1 MARLLYLIFRILL
14 ETDHTMKQGT
24 IRLCTIYSS
33 LSSKDLHVS
42 ILRKD
47 SKEQNMSELY
57 RASVTVKG
65 GRDGRAI
72 SSDGRLDV
80 SLSMPREL
88 GGVGAVGATNPEQL
102 FAAGYAACFESAIRH
117 VARERKLPLKDAS
130 VQADVALNSEDGSFK
145 LAVVLKAELSGL
157 SFEDAKAVV
166 HHVHEAVCPYSK
178 AVRGNVDVAV
188 TVIAEEQTEA
198 LDA

>member
-1 MARLLYLIFRILL
+1 
-14 ETDHTMKQGT
+14 
-24 IRLCTIYSS
+24 
-33 LSSKDLHVS
+33 
-42 ILRKD
+42 
-47 SKEQNMSELY
+47 MSELY

-65 GRDGRAI
+65 GRDGKAI

-117 VARERKLPLKDAS
+117 VVRERKLPLKDTS
-130 VQADVALNSEDGSFK
+130 VQADVALNSESGSFK
-145 LAVVLKAELSGL
+145 LAVALKVELSGL
-157 SFEDAKAVV
+157 SFENAKAVV

-188 TVIAEEQTEA
+188 AVTAEGQKETLA
-198 LDA
+198 A